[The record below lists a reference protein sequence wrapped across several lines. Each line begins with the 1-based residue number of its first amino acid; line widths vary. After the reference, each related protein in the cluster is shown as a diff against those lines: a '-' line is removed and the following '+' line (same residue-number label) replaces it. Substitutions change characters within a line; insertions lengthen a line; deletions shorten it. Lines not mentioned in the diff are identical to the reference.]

1 MAVTTA
7 TVDVLGKETR
17 EVNLEIRRLIAEGAK
32 EITIL
37 NPGSKHN
44 LAVAIIDP
52 ASPSA
57 RDHGFEPASREK
69 YGLPPGISVRDVTL
83 IFEGS
88 VGYYCAGLIDGPTV
102 IIKGRAGW
110 ALAEN
115 MMDGLVIC
123 EKVAG
128 SSLGSSLRGGT
139 LVVKGNAGGRTGISQ
154 KGGTIVVGG
163 NSGFNTGFMMQQGR
177 MIICGSVGRGVG
189 DSMYDGEI
197 IVGGTIGSQ
206 GIDTK
211 VIDPTVEEVREI
223 EALLAAHGL
232 DGRRNWKKIVAGK
245 MLYNYDQLEPLERK
259 IAL

>member
-7 TVDVLGKETR
+7 TIDALGKETR
-17 EVNLEIRRLIAEGAK
+17 EINKEIRRLISEGFK

-52 ASPSA
+52 ASSWA
-57 RDHGFEPASREK
+57 RDHGFEPASPEK
-69 YGLPPGISVRDVTL
+69 YGLPAGISVRDVTL

-102 IIKGRAGW
+102 VIRGRAGW

-115 MMDGLVIC
+115 MMGGTVIC
-123 EKVAG
+123 EKAAG
-128 SSLGSSLRGGT
+128 SSLGSSLRAGT
-139 LVVKGNAGGRTGISQ
+139 LVAKGNAGGRTGISQ
-154 KGGTIVVGG
+154 KGGTVVVGG

-177 MIICGSVGRGVG
+177 MIICGNVGRGVG

-197 IVGGTIGSQ
+197 FVGGAIGSQ

-211 VIDPTVEEVREI
+211 VVDPSAEDVREI
-223 EALLAAHGL
+223 EALLATHGL
-232 DGRRNWKKIVAGK
+232 DGRREWKKIVAGK
-245 MLYNYDQLEPLERK
+245 MLYNYDVLEPLERK

>member
-1 MAVTTA
+1 MAVTAA
-7 TVDVLGKETR
+7 TIDAFEKETR
-17 EVNLEIRRLIAEGAK
+17 EINQEIRRLIAEGFK
-32 EITIL
+32 EVTIL

-52 ASPSA
+52 ASPWA
-57 RDHGFEPASREK
+57 RDHGFEPASPEK
-69 YGLPPGISVRDVTL
+69 YGLPSGMSVRDAAL

-88 VGYYCAGLIDGPTV
+88 VGYYCAGLMDGPTV

-115 MMDGLVIC
+115 MLDGTVIC

-128 SSLGSSLRGGT
+128 SALGSSLRGGT

-177 MIICGSVGRGVG
+177 MIICGNVGRGVG

-197 IVGGTIGSQ
+197 FVGGTIGSQ
-206 GIDTK
+206 GVDTK
-211 VIDPTVEEVREI
+211 VVDPTAEGVREI
-223 EALLAAHGL
+223 EALLAAYGL
-232 DGRRNWKKIVAGK
+232 DGRRDWKKIVAGK
-245 MLYNYDQLEPLERK
+245 RLYYYDVLEPLERK